1 MVPDVRSL
9 SFLPSLITFWP
20 SLLLP
25 LQRSPIQSSYKYFFT
40 FLIYLFS
47 SYCDAASLSTFF
59 SPSPSSSISL
69 SYSPPGQLKTSL
81 EHYSGD
87 YQTYQNTL
95 AEKKV
100 VQARARVAY
109 EKEKEKLK
117 GETWLLSPFHCSSSF
132 SSSFLLHTN
141 QLFLFVHVCFCLCLL
156 YWGVTADYSLPS
168 FCWLLRL
175 CLSPFIHFLLYF
187 LCCQ

>member
-1 MVPDVRSL
+1 MSGVSHFYL
-9 SFLPSLITFWP
+9 H
-20 SLLLP
+20 SLLFDLHSSCLSSPVRYNPVINISLHFWFIYFHLTAMLHLSLP
-25 LQRSPIQSSYKYFFT
+25 
-40 FLIYLFS
+40 
-47 SYCDAASLSTFF
+47 FF